1 MKYIPTLRGTILT
14 MLCMSL
20 TLTSC
25 SYNQFGAVATGSSLG
40 GMLGSSIGGLMG
52 GPRGSDKGT
61 IAGMVLGGAVG
72 AVATATRNQHNQP
85 RTVQSYNSSS
95 QTYQD
100 DAYNSSSSGND
111 GVVSY
116 DTYNSSRYRVP
127 SAAHSDLED
136 LEVSNIHFLDDNNN
150 QRLDDGER
158 ALIVFDI
165 SNRGAKTLYNVAPN
179 ITCSSKRVAVSP
191 AATIASVLPGQGIRY
206 TASVVAVRRLKDAP
220 LRFTVSFGTGKQQ
233 VVVKTFEI

>member
-72 AVATATRNQHNQP
+72 AVATAARNQHNQP
-85 RTVQSYNSSS
+85 RTVQS
-95 QTYQD
+95 D
-100 DAYNSSSSGND
+100 NSSSSGND

-165 SNRGAKTLYNVAPN
+165 YNRGAKTLYNVAPN

>member
-1 MKYIPTLRGTILT
+1 
-14 MLCMSL
+14 MLCMGL

-52 GPRGSDKGT
+52 GPRGSDRGT

-72 AVATATRNQHNQP
+72 AVATAARNQHNQP
-85 RTVQSYNSSS
+85 RTAQPDDTSS
-95 QTYQD
+95 QTCQD
-100 DAYNSSSSGND
+100 DAYASSTGND

-165 SNRGAKTLYNVAPN
+165 YNRGTKTLYNLAPN

-206 TASVVAVRRLKDAP
+206 TASVVAVRRLKEGP
-220 LRFTVSFGTGKQQ
+220 LRFTISFGTGKQQ